1 MGVFMERVSS
11 CGAVL
16 WLRFTPL
23 TPALSPQG
31 GRGGK
36 GADIRAFQNLRSAQ
50 EGADL
55 HAFQNLS
62 STQEGADIRA
72 FQNLSSAQ
80 EGADLHAFQT

>member
-1 MGVFMERVSS
+1 MPFKPEFGSRRSRSS
-11 CGAVL
+11 C
-16 WLRFTPL
+16 
-23 TPALSPQG
+23 LSNLSSTQE
-31 GRGGK
+31 

-62 STQEGADIRA
+62 S
-72 FQNLSSAQ
+72 AQ